1 MLKTFLLGLFF
12 LSCNLN
18 SYAQNI
24 SAGIR
29 FQKSI
34 GFYWENGISV
44 EISDSSILKDRLI
57 FGCHYISSR
66 LGTAI
71 NSNAIKQDQIFAS
84 FGYKWRIKRIF
95 QPITKINIGYF
106 IADYESEIFDVLPN
120 SSLLIS
126 PELGIKINYPKNLS
140 YKLSLGYNIINGN
153 GIKNPG
159 TLYPVFYQNTILW
172 NF

>member
-1 MLKTFLLGLFF
+1 MLKPFLLSLFIIIF
-12 LSCNLN
+12 NYN
-18 SYAQNI
+18 NYAQNLNV
-24 SAGIR
+24 GVR
-29 FQKSI
+29 FQKSV
-34 GFYWENGISV
+34 GFYWENGISL
-44 EISDSSILKDRLI
+44 EISDSSILKNRLI
-57 FGCHYISSR
+57 IGCNYVSSR

-71 NSNAIKQDQIFAS
+71 NSNAIKQDHIFIS
-84 FGYKWRIKRIF
+84 FGYKWRINKVF
-95 QPITKINIGYF
+95 QPVTRINIGYF
-106 IADYESEIFDVLPN
+106 KADYENVIFDVLPN

-140 YKLSLGYNIINGN
+140 YRFSLGYNIINGN